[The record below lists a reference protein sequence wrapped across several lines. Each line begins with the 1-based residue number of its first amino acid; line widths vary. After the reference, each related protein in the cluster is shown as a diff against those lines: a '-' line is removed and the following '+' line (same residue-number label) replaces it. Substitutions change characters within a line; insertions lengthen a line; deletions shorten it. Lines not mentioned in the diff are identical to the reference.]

1 MQIVNTTSLPFE
13 EVKKRVAQIVEVAQ
27 IAEVAGDAPA
37 PPFDDQVYG
46 LDKGVFL
53 YPKGMVMGLKEGK
66 ILWCLLN
73 VPQKE
78 EGVTK
83 GFRSI
88 FFKVGLSGGLDIES
102 RLHEILPP
110 SEEMYCQVLSNLEVG
125 DNIFS
130 LEFEEQGSKLAELF
144 HFIGCVACRSETL
157 TKIDVSKLEE
167 GSVGRLSFFVL
178 GSLCDK
184 LNEETMEC
192 PSGLGAIVP
201 FSSIF
206 AVWVRIVSVKE
217 GGLSFKE
224 SFGKCF
230 ECFKRSYDELVEN
243 KCTLSEYQFTFPEEL
258 SEILKG

>member
-13 EVKKRVAQIVEVAQ
+13 EVKKRVAQIVEVADD
-27 IAEVAGDAPA
+27 VPA

-46 LDKGVFL
+46 LDKGVFIYL
-53 YPKGMVMGLKEGK
+53 KGLVRGLKEGK

-83 GFRSI
+83 GFKSI
-88 FFKVGLSGGLDIES
+88 FFKVGLSEGLDIES

-125 DNIFS
+125 DNFPS

-167 GSVGRLSFFVL
+167 GSLGQLSFFVL

-184 LNEETMEC
+184 LNEATMEC
-192 PSGLGAIVP
+192 PSGLGAIVS

-206 AVWVRIVSVKE
+206 AVWVRIVILKDDR
-217 GGLSFKE
+217 LSLKE

-243 KCTLSEYQFTFPEEL
+243 KCTLSEYQFTFSEEL

>member
-13 EVKKRVAQIVEVAQ
+13 EVKKRVTQIVDVV
-27 IAEVAGDAPA
+27 AEVPA
-37 PPFDDQVYG
+37 LPFDDQVYG

-83 GFRSI
+83 GFKSI
-88 FFKVGLSGGLDIES
+88 FFKVGLSEGLDIES

-110 SEEMYCQVLSNLEVG
+110 SEEMYCQVLSKFG
-125 DNIFS
+125 SRDNFFS

-157 TKIDVSKLEE
+157 TKIDVSKLGE
-167 GSVGRLSFFVL
+167 GSLGQLSFLVL

-184 LNEETMEC
+184 LNEETMEG
-192 PSGLGAIVP
+192 PSGLGAIDS

-206 AVWVRIVSVKE
+206 AVWVRIVTLKDDR
-217 GGLSFKE
+217 LSFKE